1 MLYFPGEF
9 KDQNVSNVTVYIN
22 LNTTDTLH
30 GVSKAIARLIPPYW
44 KPNRANLTLY
54 LQMSQLLRQLPS

>member
-30 GVSKAIARLIPPYW
+30 GVSKAIARLIPHIGNQIGQILPYIF
-44 KPNRANLTLY
+44 KCLNC
-54 LQMSQLLRQLPS
+54 